1 MLRLYPYG
9 LIAAVLSINP
19 RAKHSRSISLISV
32 VVMVIP
38 TREGR
43 SWKDAWQGSC
53 TFLLRVFRRTLR
65 SIGVDEGRDEVK
77 ENNVVGLAAARL
89 FIA

>member
-1 MLRLYPYG
+1 MLRL
-9 LIAAVLSINP
+9 
-19 RAKHSRSISLISV
+19 
-32 VVMVIP
+32 
-38 TREGR
+38 
-43 SWKDAWQGSC
+43 C
-53 TFLLRVFRRTLR
+53 TFFLRVFRRTLR